1 MRKMNVLEEQHDEI
15 VMLVRKIA
23 ASLSGANISTQA
35 DLIASQLEELTS
47 KLAVHLALE
56 DLLVCRPMIQS
67 QNVSLKSTAAKFRG
81 DITCLQD
88 ICLNFAENWQAG
100 DIRSRPQEFVQAF
113 KAVASML
120 VGRFELELR
129 QVYPLAAGRVAG

>member
-15 VMLVRKIA
+15 VMLVRMIA
-23 ASLSGANISTQA
+23 ASLAGANISTQA
-35 DLIASQLEELTS
+35 DLIASQLEDLTS

-88 ICLNFAENWQAG
+88 ICLNFAARRNSCRPSKPSPPCWLAASNLNCDRSIRWQQAG
-100 DIRSRPQEFVQAF
+100 
-113 KAVASML
+113 
-120 VGRFELELR
+120 
-129 QVYPLAAGRVAG
+129 